1 MDITLGIVDDDESI
15 LYTVRAMAETAG
27 VPIIKTTRQPKDA
40 LEWVRGGEIN
50 VLLVDYHMPLMSGL
64 DVIRAAR
71 QISQKVVLIALTV
84 EESPTVAAELR
95 LAGADDFISKPV
107 RFADFSARISLHA
120 ELAKYRSVGAWQERG
135 KGLSESTSR
144 RVLSLFDKKGARL
157 TTSEAANAAGLSYP
171 ATHRYLEY
179 LVKKG
184 SLCRTEEYD
193 DKRSGRPKNVYYKPE
208 Y

>member
-1 MDITLGIVDDDESI
+1 MSIALGIVDDDEGI
-15 LYTVRAMAETAG
+15 LYMVKAMADTAG
-27 VPIIKTTRQPKDA
+27 FSIKTSASPKDA
-40 LEWVRGGEIN
+40 LEWARDGSVD

-71 QISQKVVLIALTV
+71 QISQEIVLIALTV
-84 EESPTVAAELR
+84 EESPAVAAELR

-107 RFADFSARISLHA
+107 RFADFSARIALHA
-120 ELAKYRSVGAWQERG
+120 ELLKYRGGGAWQERG

-144 RVLSLFDKKGARL
+144 RVLALFDKKGVRL
-157 TTSEAANAAGLSYP
+157 TTSEAAGAAGLSYP

-184 SLCRTEEYD
+184 QLCRTEEYED
-193 DKRSGRPKNVYYKPE
+193 GRSGRPKNVYYKPE

>member
-1 MDITLGIVDDDESI
+1 MSITLGIVDDDESI
-15 LYTVRAMAETAG
+15 LYTVKAMAETAG
-27 VPIIKTTRQPKDA
+27 VPIRASLSSKEA
-40 LEWVRGGEIN
+40 LEWVRGGEVD
-50 VLLVDYHMPLMSGL
+50 VLLVDYHMPIMSGL
-64 DVIRAAR
+64 EVIRAAR
-71 QISQKVVLIALTV
+71 QMSKEIVLIALTV
-84 EESPTVAAELR
+84 EESPAVAAELR

-107 RFADFSARISLHA
+107 RFADFSARIALHA
-120 ELAKYRSVGAWQERG
+120 ELQKYRSGGAWQERS

-144 RVLSLFDKKGARL
+144 RVLALFDKKGVRL

-184 SLCRTEEYD
+184 SLCRVEESED
-193 DKRSGRPKNVYYKPE
+193 GRSGRPKNVYFKPG